1 MRPGSTQQFRIGQA
15 PSDHAQMMRYRIVDL
30 SLDGRRALMMDADR
44 QAHVVSLP
52 HRGLDRGTWLDGRPA
67 KPGAHVLVVRG
78 DGEALHVRFESVG
91 CSQQVALALMH
102 PVDTGS
108 PGVPAGPSKHDTG
121 AMHEPA

>member
-1 MRPGSTQQFRIGQA
+1 MRPGSTQQSRTGQD
-15 PSDHAQMMRYRIVDL
+15 PSEHPNVMRYRIVDL
-30 SLDGRRALMMDADR
+30 SLDGRRALMMDAEQ

-52 HRGLDRGTWLDGRPA
+52 RRGLERGTWLDGRPA

-78 DGEALHVRFESVG
+78 DGEALHVRFESVA

-102 PVDTGS
+102 PVDTGT

-121 AMHEPA
+121 AMHELA